1 MSTLL
6 TKFGL
11 AIYRL
16 IVCCMVGFAAA
27 LIAAM
32 IAAIL
37 AMMLYGG
44 IEKALDLKSH
54 EVPVGMFAY
63 VDAALAALV
72 AGATCGLA
80 CLRVPHVAFRGVL
93 LRVVVP
99 GCLLSALCGAIGGA
113 TVGAVVSLLGPNN
126 VSDEFFTQALFGAA
140 LASGLFG
147 PVIAWSVNRALRGH
161 NGRRERKM
169 R

>member
-1 MSTLL
+1 MRTLL
-6 TKFGL
+6 ARVGL

-16 IVCCMVGFAAA
+16 VVCCLVGLAAA

-37 AMMLYGG
+37 AVVLYGG
-44 IEKALDLKSH
+44 LEKALDLKSQ

-63 VDAALAALV
+63 TDAALAALV

-80 CLRVPHVAFRGVL
+80 CLRVPQVAFRGVL

-113 TVGAVVSLLGPNN
+113 TVGAVVSLFGPNN
-126 VSDEFFTQALFGAA
+126 VPDELFIQGLFGAA

-147 PVIAWSVNRALRGH
+147 PVIVWSVNKALRGH
-161 NGRRERKM
+161 NGRRKKR
-169 R
+169 